1 MNSAT
6 AAFSRD
12 KTMLTLTGGSG
23 GSPAL
28 SQ

>member
-6 AAFSRD
+6 AAFSRE
-12 KTMLTLTGGSG
+12 KTMLTLTGGPS